1 MKVYDLGCEADHRF
15 EGWFGS
21 ADAFESQR
29 SAGQIECPMCGSH
42 AVRRLPSATRLNL
55 GHGAPGKAGAA
66 GVGDPE
72 AAADRP
78 RHPAEAAP
86 PPAITAAEAARH
98 AVHAAWLRMARR
110 VMATTEDVGERFAD
124 EARRIHHDEAPA
136 RPIRGVATARQAAE
150 LADEGIEV
158 MALPLPVAAK
168 EPLQ

>member
-29 SAGQIECPMCGSH
+29 IAGQIECPMCGSH
-42 AVRRLPSATRLNL
+42 EVRRLPSATRLNL
-55 GHGAPGKAGAA
+55 GRGAPDDARAA
-66 GVGDPE
+66 SVDKPE
-72 AAADRP
+72 AAADRL
-78 RHPAEAAP
+78 RHPVEAAP
-86 PPAITAAEAARH
+86 PAVTAAESARH
-98 AVHAAWLRMARR
+98 SLHAAWLRMARR
-110 VMATTEDVGERFAD
+110 VMAATEDVGERFAD